1 MDFQILQNNII
12 LVKLASSEMRISDE
26 LKEINEKIT
35 QKKDC
40 DLVLDF
46 SNVEIINSSN
56 ISNLLILRGILEKN
70 GHKLFLCNVQM
81 ITRCIF
87 VVAGLIEIFIFI
99 DNVEEAFKSV
109 QTSV

>member
-1 MDFQILQNNII
+1 MEFQNLHNNTILA
-12 LVKLASSEMRISDE
+12 KLASSEMKISDE
-26 LKEINEKIT
+26 LKEINEKIN

-56 ISNLLILRGILEKN
+56 ISNLLILRSILEKN
-70 GHKLFLCNVQM
+70 GRKLFLCHVQM

-87 VVAGLIEIFIFI
+87 VVAGLIELFTFI
-99 DNVEEAFKSV
+99 DNTEEAIKFV
-109 QTSV
+109 HTSV